1 MNDPD
6 RSLKALLQSHKAP
19 PLPLGF
25 VDQTLACI
33 QAGQPT
39 RTTRAGG
46 ALAWFAPRQKWLALA
61 SVLVLAWAAQSWLA
75 TSADDDLMHIDTLS
89 MSSMLV
95 L

>member
-1 MNDPD
+1 MNDQD

-19 PLPLGF
+19 QLPSEF
-25 VDQTLACI
+25 VDQALARLS
-33 QAGQPT
+33 AGQPQ
-39 RTTRAGG
+39 RTAPTVG
-46 ALAWFAPRQKWLALA
+46 ALAWVAPRHKWLALA

-75 TSADDDLMHIDTLS
+75 TSTDDDLMHIDTLS

>member
-6 RSLKALLQSHKAP
+6 RSLRALLQSHKAP
-19 PLPLGF
+19 PLPQAF
-25 VDQTLACI
+25 VDQTLARI
-33 QAGQPT
+33 SAGKPA
-39 RTTRAGG
+39 RTATIGG
-46 ALAWFAPRQKWLALA
+46 ALTCVAPRQKWLALA
-61 SVLVLAWAAQSWLA
+61 SVLVLAWAAQSWPA

>member
-6 RSLKALLQSHKAP
+6 RSLKALLQSDKAP
-19 PLPLGF
+19 PLPQAF
-25 VDQTLACI
+25 VDQTLARI
-33 QAGQPT
+33 SPGQPQRNAAT
-39 RTTRAGG
+39 GG

>member
-19 PLPLGF
+19 PLPQAF
-25 VDQTLACI
+25 VDQTLARI
-33 QAGQPT
+33 SAGQPQRPAAT
-39 RTTRAGG
+39 GG
-46 ALAWFAPRQKWLALA
+46 ALAWLAPRQKWLALA

-75 TSADDDLMHIDTLS
+75 TSADDDLLHIDTLS

>member
-25 VDQTLACI
+25 VDQTLARI
-33 QAGQPT
+33 QAGEHT

-46 ALAWFAPRQKWLALA
+46 ALAWVAPRQKWLALA

-75 TSADDDLMHIDTLS
+75 TSSDDDLMHIDTLS